1 MSVRARPP
9 VPKWG
14 DPLPQLCDARTDQVV
29 GHLIPVEGVALALS
43 AETAHMH
50 AFRRELAVAGA
61 PLCATPTLPGST
73 GAATAGA
80 LDADAPPSTA
90 GHLEAAAAA
99 AAAAGQLAVLENLIS
114 AGAVGRTIDPTN
126 NPLVAAARSRRRDAA
141 TMLIGAGCCPTEASA
156 QLRIEGAAGAAR
168 WVMQL

>member
-61 PLCATPTLPGST
+61 PPGLTSLAWPFLQHNC
-73 GAATAGA
+73 AATCIQ
-80 LDADAPPSTA
+80 STHDQA
-90 GHLEAAAAA
+90 WFMCRHCKPN
-99 AAAAGQLAVLENLIS
+99 VLELYHANVRLMLAPLLHHDEPS
-114 AGAVGRTIDPTN
+114 RSDPCGSRAQHRGPGASHQPVASGRASHRPNTP
-126 NPLVAAARSRRRDAA
+126 
-141 TMLIGAGCCPTEASA
+141 CPSVFP
-156 QLRIEGAAGAAR
+156 RG
-168 WVMQL
+168 